1 MAIIA
6 ILSAAFIPRFGNY
19 ITQAKKVSILNEA
32 KSIVTAYES
41 VKYKSTTKN
50 ENETIGS
57 DLQGDN
63 LPIEKDSLKKLG
75 NATVAQCKL
84 LLDTENHDF
93 TLNDN
98 TITISNTDSSMRP
111 SSDTPAASC
120 STGTRRSPG
129 CGGTC
134 AMRQR
139 SAPATAST
147 WALPQNR

>member
-1 MAIIA
+1 MKTIINFFKINSNLKNKKKGFTLIELVAVMAIIA
-6 ILSAAFIPRFGNY
+6 ILSAVFIPRFGNY

-98 TITISNTDSSMRP
+98 TITISNTDSSK
-111 SSDTPAASC
+111 
-120 STGTRRSPG
+120 GTI
-129 CGGTC
+129 TIE
-134 AMRQR
+134 
-139 SAPATAST
+139 
-147 WALPQNR
+147 

>member
-1 MAIIA
+1 MKTIINFFKINSNLNNKKKGFTLIELVAVMAIIA

-98 TITISNTDSSMRP
+98 TITISNTDSSK
-111 SSDTPAASC
+111 
-120 STGTRRSPG
+120 GTI
-129 CGGTC
+129 TIE
-134 AMRQR
+134 
-139 SAPATAST
+139 
-147 WALPQNR
+147 

>member
-1 MAIIA
+1 MKTIINFFKIKSNLKNKKKGFTLIELVAVMAIIA

-98 TITISNTDSSMRP
+98 TITIDRKSVV
-111 SSDTPAASC
+111 
-120 STGTRRSPG
+120 
-129 CGGTC
+129 
-134 AMRQR
+134 
-139 SAPATAST
+139 
-147 WALPQNR
+147 

>member
-1 MAIIA
+1 MKTIINFFKIKSNLKNKKKGFTLIELVAVMAIIA
-6 ILSAAFIPRFGNY
+6 ILSAAF

-98 TITISNTDSSMRP
+98 TITISNTDSSK
-111 SSDTPAASC
+111 
-120 STGTRRSPG
+120 GTI
-129 CGGTC
+129 TIE
-134 AMRQR
+134 
-139 SAPATAST
+139 
-147 WALPQNR
+147 

>member
-1 MAIIA
+1 MKTIINFFKIKSNLKNKKKGFTLIELVAVMAIIA

-41 VKYKSTTKN
+41 VKYKSTTK
-50 ENETIGS
+50 NETIGS

-98 TITISNTDSSMRP
+98 TITISNTDSSK
-111 SSDTPAASC
+111 
-120 STGTRRSPG
+120 GTI
-129 CGGTC
+129 TIE
-134 AMRQR
+134 
-139 SAPATAST
+139 
-147 WALPQNR
+147 

>member
-1 MAIIA
+1 MKTIINFFKINSNLNNKKKGFTLIELVAVMAIIA

-98 TITISNTDSSMRP
+98 TIRSEE
-111 SSDTPAASC
+111 
-120 STGTRRSPG
+120 RRVGKECRSRWSPYH
-129 CGGTC
+129 
-134 AMRQR
+134 
-139 SAPATAST
+139 
-147 WALPQNR
+147 

>member
-1 MAIIA
+1 MKTIINFFKINSNLNNKKKGFTLIELVAVMAIIA
-6 ILSAAFIPRFGNY
+6 ILSATFIPRFGNY

-41 VKYKSTTKN
+41 IKYKSTTKN

-98 TITISNTDSSMRP
+98 TITISNTDSSK
-111 SSDTPAASC
+111 
-120 STGTRRSPG
+120 GTI
-129 CGGTC
+129 TIK
-134 AMRQR
+134 
-139 SAPATAST
+139 
-147 WALPQNR
+147 

>member
-1 MAIIA
+1 MKTIINFFKIKSNLKNKKKGFTLIELVAVMAIIA

-41 VKYKSTTKN
+41 VKYNSTTKN

-98 TITISNTDSSMRP
+98 TITISNTDSSK
-111 SSDTPAASC
+111 
-120 STGTRRSPG
+120 GTI
-129 CGGTC
+129 TIE
-134 AMRQR
+134 
-139 SAPATAST
+139 
-147 WALPQNR
+147 

>member
-1 MAIIA
+1 MKTIINFFKIKSNLKNKKKGFTLIERVAVMAIIA

-98 TITISNTDSSMRP
+98 TITISNTDSSK
-111 SSDTPAASC
+111 
-120 STGTRRSPG
+120 GTI
-129 CGGTC
+129 TIE
-134 AMRQR
+134 
-139 SAPATAST
+139 
-147 WALPQNR
+147 

>member
-1 MAIIA
+1 MKTIINFFKINSNLNNKKKGFTLIELVAVMAIIA

-84 LLDTENHDF
+84 LVDTENHDF

-98 TITISNTDSSMRP
+98 TITISNTDSSK
-111 SSDTPAASC
+111 
-120 STGTRRSPG
+120 GTI
-129 CGGTC
+129 TIE
-134 AMRQR
+134 
-139 SAPATAST
+139 
-147 WALPQNR
+147 

>member
-1 MAIIA
+1 MKTIINFFKINSNINNKKKGFTLIELVAVMAIIA

-98 TITISNTDSSMRP
+98 TITISNTDSSK
-111 SSDTPAASC
+111 
-120 STGTRRSPG
+120 GTI
-129 CGGTC
+129 TIE
-134 AMRQR
+134 
-139 SAPATAST
+139 
-147 WALPQNR
+147 

>member
-1 MAIIA
+1 MKTIINFFKINSNLKNKKKGFTLIELVAVMAIIA
-6 ILSAAFIPRFGNY
+6 ILSTAFIPRFGNY

-98 TITISNTDSSMRP
+98 TITISNTDSSK
-111 SSDTPAASC
+111 
-120 STGTRRSPG
+120 GTI
-129 CGGTC
+129 TIE
-134 AMRQR
+134 
-139 SAPATAST
+139 
-147 WALPQNR
+147 

>member
-1 MAIIA
+1 MKTIINFFKIKSNLKNKKKGFTLIELVAVMAIIA

-57 DLQGDN
+57 DLQWDN

-98 TITISNTDSSMRP
+98 TITISNTDSSK
-111 SSDTPAASC
+111 
-120 STGTRRSPG
+120 GTI
-129 CGGTC
+129 TIE
-134 AMRQR
+134 
-139 SAPATAST
+139 
-147 WALPQNR
+147 

>member
-1 MAIIA
+1 MKTIINFFKINSNLNNKKKGFTLIELVAVMAIIA

-32 KSIVTAYES
+32 KAIVTAYES

-98 TITISNTDSSMRP
+98 TITISNTDSSK
-111 SSDTPAASC
+111 
-120 STGTRRSPG
+120 GTI
-129 CGGTC
+129 TIE
-134 AMRQR
+134 
-139 SAPATAST
+139 
-147 WALPQNR
+147 

>member
-1 MAIIA
+1 MKTIINFFKIKSNLKNKKKGFTLIELVAVMAIIA

-84 LLDTENHDF
+84 LLDTENHDC

-98 TITISNTDSSMRP
+98 TITISNTDSSK
-111 SSDTPAASC
+111 
-120 STGTRRSPG
+120 GTI
-129 CGGTC
+129 TIE
-134 AMRQR
+134 
-139 SAPATAST
+139 
-147 WALPQNR
+147 

>member
-1 MAIIA
+1 MKTIINLFKIKSNLKNKKKGFTLIELVAVMAIIA

-98 TITISNTDSSMRP
+98 TITISNTDSSK
-111 SSDTPAASC
+111 
-120 STGTRRSPG
+120 GTI
-129 CGGTC
+129 TIK
-134 AMRQR
+134 
-139 SAPATAST
+139 
-147 WALPQNR
+147 

>member
-1 MAIIA
+1 MKTIINLFKIKSNLKNKKKGFTLIELVAVMAIIA

-98 TITISNTDSSMRP
+98 TITISNTDSSK
-111 SSDTPAASC
+111 
-120 STGTRRSPG
+120 GTI
-129 CGGTC
+129 TIE
-134 AMRQR
+134 
-139 SAPATAST
+139 
-147 WALPQNR
+147 

>member
-1 MAIIA
+1 MKTIINFFKIKSNLKNKKKGFTLIELVAVMAIIA
-6 ILSAAFIPRFGNY
+6 ILSVAFIPRFGNY

-98 TITISNTDSSMRP
+98 TITISNTDSSK
-111 SSDTPAASC
+111 
-120 STGTRRSPG
+120 GTI
-129 CGGTC
+129 TIK
-134 AMRQR
+134 
-139 SAPATAST
+139 
-147 WALPQNR
+147 

>member
-1 MAIIA
+1 MKTIINFFKIKSNLKNKKKGFTLIELVAVMAIIA

-41 VKYKSTTKN
+41 VKYKSTN

-98 TITISNTDSSMRP
+98 TITISNTDSSK
-111 SSDTPAASC
+111 
-120 STGTRRSPG
+120 GTI
-129 CGGTC
+129 TIE
-134 AMRQR
+134 
-139 SAPATAST
+139 
-147 WALPQNR
+147 

>member
-1 MAIIA
+1 MKTIINFFKIKSNLKNKKKGFTLIELVAVMAIIA

-41 VKYKSTTKN
+41 IKYKSTTKN

-98 TITISNTDSSMRP
+98 TITISNTDSSK
-111 SSDTPAASC
+111 
-120 STGTRRSPG
+120 GTI
-129 CGGTC
+129 TIK
-134 AMRQR
+134 
-139 SAPATAST
+139 
-147 WALPQNR
+147 

>member
-1 MAIIA
+1 MKTIINFFKIKSNLKNKKKGFTLIELVAVMAIIA
-6 ILSAAFIPRFGNY
+6 ILSAAFIPIFGNY

-98 TITISNTDSSMRP
+98 TITISNTDSSK
-111 SSDTPAASC
+111 
-120 STGTRRSPG
+120 GTI
-129 CGGTC
+129 TIE
-134 AMRQR
+134 
-139 SAPATAST
+139 
-147 WALPQNR
+147 

>member
-1 MAIIA
+1 MKTIINFFKINSNLNNKKKGFTLIELVAVIAIIA
-6 ILSAAFIPRFGNY
+6 ILSAAFIPIFGNY

-98 TITISNTDSSMRP
+98 TITISNTDSSK
-111 SSDTPAASC
+111 
-120 STGTRRSPG
+120 GTI
-129 CGGTC
+129 TIE
-134 AMRQR
+134 
-139 SAPATAST
+139 
-147 WALPQNR
+147 

>member
-1 MAIIA
+1 MKTIINFFKIKSNLKNKKKGFTLIELVAVMAIIA

-63 LPIEKDSLKKLG
+63 LPIENDSLKKLG

-98 TITISNTDSSMRP
+98 TITISNTDSSK
-111 SSDTPAASC
+111 
-120 STGTRRSPG
+120 GTI
-129 CGGTC
+129 TIK
-134 AMRQR
+134 
-139 SAPATAST
+139 
-147 WALPQNR
+147 

>member
-1 MAIIA
+1 MKTIINFFKIKSNLKNKKKGFTLIELVAVMAIIA

-19 ITQAKKVSILNEA
+19 ITQAKKVSILNEE

-41 VKYKSTTKN
+41 IKYKSTTKN

-98 TITISNTDSSMRP
+98 TITISNTDSSK
-111 SSDTPAASC
+111 
-120 STGTRRSPG
+120 GTI
-129 CGGTC
+129 TIK
-134 AMRQR
+134 
-139 SAPATAST
+139 
-147 WALPQNR
+147 

>member
-1 MAIIA
+1 MKTIINFFKINSNLKNKKKGFTLIELVAVMAIIA

-63 LPIEKDSLKKLG
+63 LPIEKDRLKKLG

-98 TITISNTDSSMRP
+98 TITISNTDSSK
-111 SSDTPAASC
+111 
-120 STGTRRSPG
+120 GTI
-129 CGGTC
+129 TIE
-134 AMRQR
+134 
-139 SAPATAST
+139 
-147 WALPQNR
+147 

>member
-1 MAIIA
+1 MKSIINFFKINSNLKNKKKGFTLIELVAVMAIIA

-98 TITISNTDSSMRP
+98 TITISNTDSSK
-111 SSDTPAASC
+111 
-120 STGTRRSPG
+120 GTI
-129 CGGTC
+129 TIE
-134 AMRQR
+134 
-139 SAPATAST
+139 
-147 WALPQNR
+147 

>member
-1 MAIIA
+1 MKTIINFFKIKSNLKNKKKGFTLIELVAVMAIIA

-93 TLNDN
+93 ILNDN
-98 TITISNTDSSMRP
+98 TITISNTDSSK
-111 SSDTPAASC
+111 
-120 STGTRRSPG
+120 GTI
-129 CGGTC
+129 TIE
-134 AMRQR
+134 
-139 SAPATAST
+139 
-147 WALPQNR
+147 

>member
-1 MAIIA
+1 MKTIINFFKINSILNNKKKGFTLIELVAVMAIIA

-98 TITISNTDSSMRP
+98 TITISNTDSSK
-111 SSDTPAASC
+111 
-120 STGTRRSPG
+120 GTI
-129 CGGTC
+129 TIE
-134 AMRQR
+134 
-139 SAPATAST
+139 
-147 WALPQNR
+147 

>member
-1 MAIIA
+1 MLVAVMDIIA
-6 ILSAAFIPRFGNY
+6 ILSAAFIPRFCNY

-98 TITISNTDSSMRP
+98 TITISNTDSSK
-111 SSDTPAASC
+111 
-120 STGTRRSPG
+120 GTI
-129 CGGTC
+129 TIE
-134 AMRQR
+134 
-139 SAPATAST
+139 
-147 WALPQNR
+147 

>member
-1 MAIIA
+1 MKTIINFFKIKSNLKNKKKGFTLIELVAVMAIIA

-98 TITISNTDSSMRP
+98 TITISNTDISK
-111 SSDTPAASC
+111 
-120 STGTRRSPG
+120 GTISIE
-129 CGGTC
+129 
-134 AMRQR
+134 
-139 SAPATAST
+139 
-147 WALPQNR
+147 

>member
-1 MAIIA
+1 MKTIINFFKIKSNLKNKKKGFTLIELVAVMAIIA

-41 VKYKSTTKN
+41 IKYKSTTKN

-63 LPIEKDSLKKLG
+63 LPIEKDSL
-75 NATVAQCKL
+75 TVAQCKL

-98 TITISNTDSSMRP
+98 TITISNTDSSK
-111 SSDTPAASC
+111 
-120 STGTRRSPG
+120 GTI
-129 CGGTC
+129 TIK
-134 AMRQR
+134 
-139 SAPATAST
+139 
-147 WALPQNR
+147 

>member
-1 MAIIA
+1 MKTIINFFKINSNLKNKKKGFTLIELVAVMAIIA
-6 ILSAAFIPRFGNY
+6 ILSDAFIPRFGNY

-98 TITISNTDSSMRP
+98 TITISNTDSSK
-111 SSDTPAASC
+111 
-120 STGTRRSPG
+120 GTI
-129 CGGTC
+129 TIE
-134 AMRQR
+134 
-139 SAPATAST
+139 
-147 WALPQNR
+147 

>member
-1 MAIIA
+1 MKTIINFFKIKSNLKNKKKGFTLIELVAVMAIIA

-41 VKYKSTTKN
+41 VKYKSTTK
-50 ENETIGS
+50 NETIGS

-98 TITISNTDSSMRP
+98 TITISNTDSSK
-111 SSDTPAASC
+111 
-120 STGTRRSPG
+120 GTI
-129 CGGTC
+129 TIK
-134 AMRQR
+134 
-139 SAPATAST
+139 
-147 WALPQNR
+147 

>member
-1 MAIIA
+1 MKTIINFFKINSNLNNKKKGFTLIELVAVMAIIA

-84 LLDTENHDF
+84 LLE
-93 TLNDN
+93 
-98 TITISNTDSSMRP
+98 IGR
-111 SSDTPAASC
+111 ASC
-120 STGTRRSPG
+120 RERV
-129 CGGTC
+129 
-134 AMRQR
+134 
-139 SAPATAST
+139 
-147 WALPQNR
+147 

>member
-1 MAIIA
+1 MKTIINFFKINSNLNNKKKGFTLIELVAVMAIIA
-6 ILSAAFIPRFGNY
+6 ILSATFIPRFGNY

-98 TITISNTDSSMRP
+98 TITISNTDSSK
-111 SSDTPAASC
+111 
-120 STGTRRSPG
+120 GTI
-129 CGGTC
+129 TIE
-134 AMRQR
+134 
-139 SAPATAST
+139 
-147 WALPQNR
+147 

>member
-1 MAIIA
+1 MKTIINFFKIKSNLKNKKKGFTLIELVAVMAIIA
-6 ILSAAFIPRFGNY
+6 IISAAFIPRFGNY

-41 VKYKSTTKN
+41 IKYKSTTKN

-98 TITISNTDSSMRP
+98 TITISNTDSSK
-111 SSDTPAASC
+111 
-120 STGTRRSPG
+120 GTI
-129 CGGTC
+129 TIK
-134 AMRQR
+134 
-139 SAPATAST
+139 
-147 WALPQNR
+147 

>member
-1 MAIIA
+1 MKTIINFFKIKSNLKNKKKGFTLIELVAVMAIIA

-98 TITISNTDSSMRP
+98 TITISNTDSSKR
-111 SSDTPAASC
+111 TI
-120 STGTRRSPG
+120 TIE
-129 CGGTC
+129 
-134 AMRQR
+134 
-139 SAPATAST
+139 
-147 WALPQNR
+147 

>member
-1 MAIIA
+1 MKTIINFFKINSNLNNKNKGFTLIELVAVMAIIA

-98 TITISNTDSSMRP
+98 TITISNTDSSK
-111 SSDTPAASC
+111 
-120 STGTRRSPG
+120 GTI
-129 CGGTC
+129 TIE
-134 AMRQR
+134 
-139 SAPATAST
+139 
-147 WALPQNR
+147 

>member
-1 MAIIA
+1 MKTIINFFKIKSNLKNKKKGFTLIELVAVMAIIA
-6 ILSAAFIPRFGNY
+6 ILSATFIPRFGNY

-98 TITISNTDSSMRP
+98 TITISNTDSSK
-111 SSDTPAASC
+111 
-120 STGTRRSPG
+120 GTI
-129 CGGTC
+129 TIK
-134 AMRQR
+134 
-139 SAPATAST
+139 
-147 WALPQNR
+147 